1 MKLAIAICENI
12 NGRCSSMGCFRAYNN
27 KEKHFERYKDME
39 TQLLAYFSCS
49 ICSTDSKENLTKIA
63 NKLKDSGVDV
73 VHLGA
78 CAVKCKAD
86 RLDEIKE
93 IFTTLNMQVIEG
105 TH

>member
-1 MKLAIAICENI
+1 MKIAIGICERL

-27 KEKHFERYKDME
+27 KDKHFERYKDIE
-39 TQLLAYFSCS
+39 TELIAYFSCS
-49 ICSTDSKENLTKIA
+49 ICSTDSKDNITKIA
-63 NKLKDSGVDV
+63 DKLKESGAEV

-86 RLDEIKE
+86 KLEEIKE
-93 IFTTLNMQVIEG
+93 VFTSIGMAVVEG

>member
-1 MKLAIAICENI
+1 MKISIGVCERV

-27 KEKHFERYKDME
+27 KDKHFERYGDIE
-39 TQLLAYFSCS
+39 TELLAYFSCS
-49 ICSTDSKENLTKIA
+49 ICSTDSKDNITKIA
-63 NKLKDSGVDV
+63 GRLSDSGVEV

-78 CAVKCKAD
+78 CAVKCKAE

-93 IFTTLNMQVIEG
+93 VFTSLGINIVEG